1 MTKFKLTG
9 KPVSDELT
17 DVLLRLE
24 KGTYVP
30 IEDIENTPEIRLAR
44 SCINNSIATNK
55 LSGRDDLQDH
65 ILDMLQETGSA
76 TIDLNDRIQYN
87 GDVKKDSRLDIVI
100 GLPASGKSSAVVDV
114 ISQEFQ
120 SRIIDNDE
128 AKKLIPEY
136 NNGWG
141 AGIVHEEAQKISERQ
156 LQLSIF
162 NHENIVLPKVGSN
175 ADKMIKIINLAK
187 KLDYEV
193 NVHFVDL
200 DREKALGRMLNRF
213 VEDGR
218 FLDPQLI
225 DKYCNNIDGNKIS
238 RCYETLKK
246 GGILN
251 GYSKWNNDVK
261 RGERPI
267 LIEAECKGEFIRNA
281 RTSGNMSNHI
291 RDDGGVRNE
300 RSRSISGYGGK
311 FGIMENTEQQR
322 SHGKNQY
329 DSQSGG
335 KSYEK
340 VTKKGILSKL
350 SRYKENIKNDNYK
363 KRCLIEN
370 SEEVYG
376 NSNKNNKLPER

>member
-1 MTKFKLTG
+1 MG
-9 KPVSDELT
+9 
-17 DVLLRLE
+17 
-24 KGTYVP
+24 
-30 IEDIENTPEIRLAR
+30 A
-44 SCINNSIATNK
+44 
-55 LSGRDDLQDH
+55 
-65 ILDMLQETGSA
+65 A

-87 GDVKKDSRLDIVI
+87 GNVSKNSRLDIVI
-100 GLPASGKSSAVVDV
+100 GLPASGKSSAIVDV

-141 AGIVHEEAQKISERQ
+141 AGIVHEEAQMISERQ
-156 LQLSIF
+156 LQLSLF

-175 ADKMIKIINLAK
+175 PDKMTKIINLAK
-187 KLDYEV
+187 KLGYEV

-200 DREKALGRMLNRF
+200 NREKALGRMLNRF

-267 LIEAECKGEFIRNA
+267 LIEAACRGEFIKNA
-281 RTSGNMSNHI
+281 RTSDNISNHI
-291 RDDGGVRNE
+291 RDDGEIRSE
-300 RSRSISGYGGK
+300 RSSSLSGHGRQ

-322 SHGKNQY
+322 SDGKNCY
-329 DSQSGG
+329 DSQSSG
-335 KSYEK
+335 KRHEK
-340 VTKKGILSKL
+340 VIKKGILSKL
-350 SRYKENIKNDNYK
+350 NLYKEQIKADQHRGRQLFEK
-363 KRCLIEN
+363 GKEF
-370 SEEVYG
+370 YG
-376 NSNKNNKLPER
+376 DSNKKNSMPKR

>member
-17 DVLLRLE
+17 DVLIRLE

-30 IEDIENTPEIRLAR
+30 IEDIENTPEIKLAR

-65 ILDMLQETGSA
+65 ILDMLQEMGTA

-87 GDVKKDSRLDIVI
+87 GNVSKDSRLDIVI
-100 GLPASGKSSAVVDV
+100 GLPASGKSSAIVDV
-114 ISQEFQ
+114 ISHEFH

-141 AGIVHEEAQKISERQ
+141 AGVVHEESQMISERQ
-156 LQLSIF
+156 LQLSLF

-175 ADKMIKIINLAK
+175 PDKMIKIINMAK
-187 KLDYEV
+187 MLGYEV
-193 NVHFVDL
+193 NLHFVDL
-200 DREKALGRMLNRF
+200 NREKALGRMLNRF

-246 GGILN
+246 GGVLN

-267 LIEAECKGEFIRNA
+267 LIEAECNGEFIRNA
-281 RTSGNMSNHI
+281 RTPDNISYHI
-291 RDDGGVRNE
+291 RDDRGFRNE
-300 RSRSISGYGGK
+300 RSSSISGHGRQ
-311 FGIMENTEQQR
+311 FGIMENTEQQG
-322 SHGKNQY
+322 SHGKNHN
-329 DSQSGG
+329 DSQSSR
-335 KSYEK
+335 KSHEK
-340 VTKKGILSKL
+340 VKKKGILSML
-350 SRYKENIKNDNYK
+350 SRYKEQLKADNYK
-363 KRCLIEN
+363 GRQLSEN
-370 SEEVYG
+370 SKEFYG
-376 NSNKNNKLPER
+376 GSNNKNKIPER